1 MASNGGH
8 PPLLILT
15 NSIYAKRKDGTF
27 HPGCIE
33 DKNLDTYTVKFND
46 GAREGIVEG
55 DLTWL
60 GFWGMPP
67 WSWPTAPL
75 IQPAMSWKAFE
86 ERAMPFRQEES
97 EFQGFRPSFA
107 EQRTD
112 DTLLE
117 RPGSSE
123 ASQTNGYTSSPP
135 CSKEQDSSRIP
146 KASSPTN
153 HSRFV
158 HQAIHCSFSNMSSFA
173 FTVMHCVFCS

>member
-1 MASNGGH
+1 MASNAGH

-33 DKNLDTYTVKFND
+33 DKQLDAYTVKFND
-46 GAREGIVEG
+46 GARERIVEG
-55 DLTWL
+55 DVTWL

-86 ERAMPFRQEES
+86 DRAMFGRGEES
-97 EFQGFRPSFA
+97 EFQGFRATFA
-107 EQRTD
+107 EQRRD

-123 ASQTNGYTSSPP
+123 ASQTHGYTSLP
-135 CSKEQDSSRIP
+135 CSKEQGSSHIP

-153 HSRFV
+153 HSRSVV
-158 HQAIHCSFSNMSSFA
+158 H
-173 FTVMHCVFCS
+173 